1 MNDERV
7 TTTILSIRF
16 WASETPV
23 SRLEGLVETIADL
36 HITYGIGCVF
46 DLDNNLILRLKLKE
60 SVTKKDRE
68 VLEDIL
74 SDYGHYIRSTEES

>member
-7 TTTILSIRF
+7 TTKILSIRF
-16 WASETPV
+16 WGSETPV

-60 SVTKKDRE
+60 VTNSDLDTLSD
-68 VLEDIL
+68 VL
-74 SDYGHYIRSTEES
+74 SDYGHYIRSVEES

>member
-1 MNDERV
+1 M
-7 TTTILSIRF
+7 TMILSIRF
-16 WASETPV
+16 WGMETSI

-46 DLDNNLILRLKLKE
+46 DLDNNLILRVKLKE
-60 SVTKKDRE
+60 GVPAKDLE

-74 SDYGHYIRSTEES
+74 SDYGHYIKSTEVEG